1 MRRLTEISRRNARP
15 APLNRPIQLGIA
27 LQGGGSHG
35 AYEAGVIN
43 ALVDSK
49 IFTSGAVNI
58 SAVTGTSAGAMNGA
72 ILTSHL
78 NDTRYETP
86 QRLQHA
92 ADAMRRMWDDIGLG
106 NRMVSM
112 VNSFNVFS
120 LSEKTLRF
128 MLAGL
133 GGADPTAKWPNL
145 SEQDIDMIHK
155 TSSRLALAQLHRFL
169 DQYAPNLGRDA
180 GDGVALYVNAVK
192 AKDAAQPFQR
202 DNLEHVVFGGNVQK
216 SHVVASAAL
225 RLLGPEYIDKV
236 PHWDG
241 AYLENPSY
249 GGFDNHDIDDLLTV
263 VIQKKPSEAIQPVPQ
278 HEIAANWKHL
288 PQDGVMT
295 GEVYHH
301 LAYLSKTHPS
311 IRQHVVALEVQDD
324 WGHTTRYNT
333 DPKWLDELYRHGY
346 NNGVA
351 WLATHPFDQS
361 HKPGVIADEPHLVQ

>member
-1 MRRLTEISRRNARP
+1 LKRFTEISSGHARRI
-15 APLNRPIQLGIA
+15 PLNRPIQLGVA

-58 SAVTGTSAGAMNGA
+58 CAVAGTSAGAMNGA

-78 NDTRYETP
+78 NDTRYEMP
-86 QRLQHA
+86 KRLQNA
-92 ADAMRRMWDDIGLG
+92 ADAMRRMWDDVGLG
-106 NRMVSM
+106 NRMISM
-112 VNSFNVFS
+112 ANSFNVFS

-128 MLAGL
+128 LLIGL
-133 GGADPTAKWPNL
+133 GGADATAKWPNL
-145 SEQDIDMIHK
+145 SEQDIDMMHK

-169 DQYAPNLGRDA
+169 DQYAPNLGTDT
-180 GDGVALYVNAVK
+180 GNGVALYVNAVK
-192 AKDAAQPFQR
+192 AKDPSQPFQR
-202 DNLEHVVFGGNVQK
+202 DNLEHVVFGSNPKK

-249 GGFDNHDIDDLLTV
+249 GGFDNHDIDDLLTI
-263 VIQKKPSEAIQPVPQ
+263 VIQKKPSETIQAVSQ
-278 HEIAANWKHL
+278 DEIATNWKHL

-301 LAYLSKTHPS
+301 LAYLGKTHPS
-311 IRQHVVALEVQDD
+311 IRQHVIALDVQDD

-346 NNGVA
+346 NNGAA
-351 WLATHPFDQS
+351 WAASHPFDKR
-361 HKPGVIADEPHLVQ
+361 HERGLIIDEPNLVQ